1 MTRLAQRGEILL
13 FVSEAIDAGAR
24 QSQACTAI
32 SLSQRTLQRWQ
43 SDPLCGDPRPARLQ
57 TPKKQAWRART

>member
-13 FVSEAIDAGAR
+13 FVSEAIDEGAR
-24 QSQACTAI
+24 QSRACTAI

-43 SDPLCGDPRPARLQ
+43 SDPLCGDQRPARLQ